1 MATATNI
8 ELSLYRSGLL
18 RAGVNAYHL
27 QTACKSIARH
37 VARIRRHQ
45 VNACN
50 ACNGI
55 PRWDV
60 KARQIIPRWDVKAQ
74 QMPASWTEL
83 DAEKAERETDASRAA
98 IHDALK
104 RFLTPGCFWYWKTD
118 PRAGCIVRIRDKNN
132 RRDCFI

>member
-37 VARIRRHQ
+37 AARISRHQ
-45 VNACN
+45 VN

-60 KARQIIPRWDVKAQ
+60 KAQ
-74 QMPASWTEL
+74 QMLASWTEQ

-98 IHDALK
+98 IRDALK
-104 RFLTPGCFWYWKTD
+104 RFLTPGCVWEWKTD
-118 PRAGCIVRIRDKNN
+118 PRAGCVVRIRDKNN
-132 RRDCFI
+132 RRNCFV

>member
-37 VARIRRHQ
+37 AARISRHQ
-45 VNACN
+45 VN

-55 PRWDV
+55 PRWD
-60 KARQIIPRWDVKAQ
+60 AKAQ
-74 QMPASWTEL
+74 QVLTDWTEQ
-83 DAEKAERETDASRAA
+83 DAEKAKRETDASRAA
-98 IHDALK
+98 IRDALK
-104 RFLTPGCFWYWKTD
+104 QFLTPGCVWDWKTD
-118 PRAGCIVRIRDKNN
+118 PRAGCVVRIRDKNN
-132 RRDCFI
+132 RRDCFV

>member
-8 ELSLYRSGLL
+8 ELNLYRSQLL

-50 ACNGI
+50 GI
-55 PRWDV
+55 
-60 KARQIIPRWDVKAQ
+60 QRWDVKAQ
-74 QMPASWTEL
+74 RVLASWTEQ

-98 IHDALK
+98 IRDALK
-104 RFLTPGCFWYWKTD
+104 QFLTPGCVWDWKTD
-118 PRAGCIVRIRDKNN
+118 PRAGCVLRIRDKAN

>member
-8 ELSLYRSGLL
+8 ELELYRSGLL

-27 QTACKSIARH
+27 QTACKSAARH

-45 VNACN
+45 LNACN
-50 ACNGI
+50 SI
-55 PRWDV
+55 PRWD
-60 KARQIIPRWDVKAQ
+60 AKAQ
-74 QMPASWTEL
+74 QVLPSWTEL

-98 IHDALK
+98 IRDALK
-104 RFLTPGCFWYWKTD
+104 QFLTPGCFWYWKTD
-118 PRAGCIVRIRDKNN
+118 PRAGCVVRIRHKDN

>member
-8 ELSLYRSGLL
+8 ELNLYRSQLL

-37 VARIRRHQ
+37 VARISRHQ
-45 VNACN
+45 LNACT
-50 ACNGI
+50 G
-55 PRWDV
+55 V
-60 KARQIIPRWDVKAQ
+60 HRWDVKAQ
-74 QMPASWTEL
+74 QVLASWTEL

-98 IHDALK
+98 IRDALK
-104 RFLTPGCFWYWKTD
+104 QFLTPGCVWDWKTD
-118 PRAGCIVRIRDKNN
+118 PRAGCVLRIRDKNN

>member
-8 ELSLYRSGLL
+8 ELNLYRSGLL

-37 VARIRRHQ
+37 AARISRHQ
-45 VNACN
+45 VN

-60 KARQIIPRWDVKAQ
+60 KAQ
-74 QMPASWTEL
+74 QMLASWTEQ
-83 DAEKAERETDASRAA
+83 DAEKAERETCASRAA
-98 IHDALK
+98 IRDAIK
-104 RFLTPGCFWYWKTD
+104 QFTTPGCVWDWKTD
-118 PRAGCIVRIRDKNN
+118 PRAGCVVRIRDKNN

>member
-50 ACNGI
+50 GI
-55 PRWDV
+55 
-60 KARQIIPRWDVKAQ
+60 QRWDVKAQ
-74 QMPASWTEL
+74 RVLASWTEQ

-98 IHDALK
+98 IRDALK
-104 RFLTPGCFWYWKTD
+104 QFLTPGCVWDWKTD
-118 PRAGCIVRIRDKNN
+118 PRAGCVLRIRDKAN

>member
-37 VARIRRHQ
+37 AARISRHQ
-45 VNACN
+45 VN

-55 PRWDV
+55 PRWD
-60 KARQIIPRWDVKAQ
+60 AKAQ
-74 QMPASWTEL
+74 QFLASWTEQ

-98 IHDALK
+98 IRDALK
-104 RFLTPGCFWYWKTD
+104 QFLTPGCVWDWKTD
-118 PRAGCIVRIRDKNN
+118 PRAGCVLRIRDKNN
-132 RRDCFI
+132 RRDCSI

>member
-37 VARIRRHQ
+37 AARISRHQ
-45 VNACN
+45 VNAR
-50 ACNGI
+50 NGI

-60 KARQIIPRWDVKAQ
+60 KAQQIL
-74 QMPASWTEL
+74 ASWTEL

-98 IHDALK
+98 IRDALK
-104 RFLTPGCFWYWKTD
+104 QFLTPGCVWDWKTD
-118 PRAGCIVRIRDKNN
+118 PRAGCVVRIRDKNN
-132 RRDCFI
+132 RRDCFV

>member
-27 QTACKSIARH
+27 ETACKSITRH
-37 VARIRRHQ
+37 VARISRHQ
-45 VNACN
+45 LN

-55 PRWDV
+55 PRWD
-60 KARQIIPRWDVKAQ
+60 AKAQ
-74 QMPASWTEL
+74 QVLASWTEQ

-98 IHDALK
+98 IRDALK
-104 RFLTPGCFWYWKTD
+104 QFLTPGCVWDWKTD
-118 PRAGCIVRIRDKNN
+118 PRAGCVLRIRDKDN

>member
-1 MATATNI
+1 MANATNI

-27 QTACKSIARH
+27 ETACKSIARH
-37 VARIRRHQ
+37 AARISRHQ
-45 VNACN
+45 VN

-60 KARQIIPRWDVKAQ
+60 KAQ
-74 QMPASWTEL
+74 QVLASWTEQ

-98 IHDALK
+98 IRDALK
-104 RFLTPGCFWYWKTD
+104 QFLTPGCVWDWKTD
-118 PRAGCIVRIRDKNN
+118 PRAGCVVRIRDKNN
-132 RRDCFI
+132 RRDCCI

>member
-8 ELSLYRSGLL
+8 ELNLYRSQLL

-27 QTACKSIARH
+27 ETACKSIARH
-37 VARIRRHQ
+37 VARISRHQ
-45 VNACN
+45 LN

-55 PRWDV
+55 PRWD
-60 KARQIIPRWDVKAQ
+60 AKAQ
-74 QMPASWTEL
+74 QVLASWTEQ

-98 IHDALK
+98 IRDALK
-104 RFLTPGCFWYWKTD
+104 QFLTPGCVWDWKTD
-118 PRAGCIVRIRDKNN
+118 PRAGCVVRIRDKNN

>member
-8 ELSLYRSGLL
+8 ELNLYRSQLL

-27 QTACKSIARH
+27 ETACKSIARH
-37 VARIRRHQ
+37 AARISRHAARISRHQ
-45 VNACN
+45 VN

-60 KARQIIPRWDVKAQ
+60 KAQ
-74 QMPASWTEL
+74 QMLASWTEQ
-83 DAEKAERETDASRAA
+83 DAEKAERETDDSRAA
-98 IHDALK
+98 IRDALK
-104 RFLTPGCFWYWKTD
+104 QFLTPGCVWDWKTD
-118 PRAGCIVRIRDKNN
+118 PRAGCVLRIRDKNN

>member
-37 VARIRRHQ
+37 AARISRHQ

-50 ACNGI
+50 G
-55 PRWDV
+55 
-60 KARQIIPRWDVKAQ
+60 IPRWDVKAQ
-74 QMPASWTEL
+74 QMPASWTE
-83 DAEKAERETDASRAA
+83 KAERETDASRAA
-98 IHDALK
+98 IRDALK
-104 RFLTPGCFWYWKTD
+104 RFLTPGCVWDWKTD
-118 PRAGCIVRIRDKNN
+118 PRAGCVVRIRDKNN
-132 RRDCFI
+132 RRDCFV

>member
-8 ELSLYRSGLL
+8 ELNLYRSGLL

-37 VARIRRHQ
+37 VARISRHQ
-45 VNACN
+45 VNA
-50 ACNGI
+50 
-55 PRWDV
+55 
-60 KARQIIPRWDVKAQ
+60 WDVKAQ
-74 QMPASWTEL
+74 QVLASRTEQ

-98 IHDALK
+98 IRDALK
-104 RFLTPGCFWYWKTD
+104 QFLTPGCLWGWKTD
-118 PRAGCIVRIRDKNN
+118 PRAGCVVRIRDKNN